1 MYILYIMKRFI
12 IVISLL
18 LGVVTT
24 EGKPKYRIESWVYN
38 GTTFYLPQK
47 KVWLKTNY
55 FYLPIKVWESGAY
68 PFQYRSQAEEIIQN
82 WKDTYNDRINYKNSK
97 FYMVE

>member
-1 MYILYIMKRFI
+1 MKRLI
-12 IVISLL
+12 ILISLS
-18 LGVVTT
+18 LGVMTT

-68 PFQYRSQAEEIIQN
+68 PFQHKSQAEDIIQN
-82 WKDTYNDRINYKNSK
+82 WKNDYMDKIAYRKSNYH
-97 FYMVE
+97 MVD